1 MDEKDLK
8 NLLDEALTYK
18 NPRDANEKSETFKV
32 SQMIASFL
40 LSFNKQQY
48 CLNFFNDISMAHHM
62 LSSILIKTVLLPLFY
77 YSY

>member
-1 MDEKDLK
+1 MDENDLK

-40 LSFNKQQY
+40 LS
-48 CLNFFNDISMAHHM
+48 
-62 LSSILIKTVLLPLFY
+62 LFVDCIV
-77 YSY
+77 